1 MAERKRL
8 DFSIS
13 FRRAY
18 QQLPAEIQAKVDKQL
33 RLFKNNPGHP
43 SLKIHPI
50 RGTDG
55 IWEAYV
61 DIHYRF
67 TFEIHKDWYLFRMVG
82 THDILKKEA
91 RR

>member
-18 QQLPAEIQAKVDKQL
+18 QQLPAEIQAKVDKQI
-33 RLFKNNPGHP
+33 RLFKDNPRHP
-43 SLKIHPI
+43 SLRIHPL

-55 IWEAYV
+55 IWEGYV
-61 DIHYRF
+61 DIYYQF
-67 TFEIHKDWYLFRMVG
+67 TLEIQEDRYLFRMVG
-82 THDILKKEA
+82 THEILKKEA

>member
-18 QQLPAEIQAKVDKQL
+18 QQLPAEVQAKVDKQI
-33 RLFKNNPGHP
+33 RLFKNNPRHP
-43 SLKIHPI
+43 SLKIHPL
-50 RGTDG
+50 RGADG

-61 DIHYRF
+61 DIHYQF
-67 TFEIHKDWYLFRMVG
+67 TLEIHEDRYLFRMVG
-82 THDILKKEA
+82 TPEILKKEA